1 MIFCKQKNKL
11 KRCLNKK
18 GMSLV
23 EIMVAFSIL
32 SVAFMAISYS
42 FPFGLTINKS
52 AENLTIA
59 SFLAQ
64 DKVEEIISL
73 GYENISVGNIE
84 SRNRLSDDGDDYRF
98 VYEREANV
106 FYVDSNLNFSVD
118 DYGLK
123 KISVTVYYINSI
135 SKQADSYNI
144 TTLISKR

>member
-1 MIFCKQKNKL
+1 MIFCKQKNKS
-11 KRCLNKK
+11 KQYLNEK

-52 AENLTIA
+52 AESSTIA

-73 GYENISVGNIE
+73 GYDNTNVGNIE
-84 SRNRLSDDGDDYRF
+84 VRHKLSDNEDDYRF
-98 VYEREANV
+98 VYEREANIS
-106 FYVDSNLNFSVD
+106 YVDSDLNYSFD
-118 DYGLK
+118 DVGLK

-135 SKQADSYNI
+135 SKQVDSYNI
-144 TTLISKR
+144 TTLISRR

>member
-1 MIFCKQKNKL
+1 MIFCKQRNKS
-11 KRCLNKK
+11 KQYLNEK

-52 AENLTIA
+52 AESSTIA

-73 GYENISVGNIE
+73 GYDNTNVGNIE
-84 SRNRLSDDGDDYRF
+84 VRHKLSDNEDDYRF
-98 VYEREANV
+98 VYEREANIS
-106 FYVDSNLNFSVD
+106 YVDSDLNYSLNDV
-118 DYGLK
+118 GLK

-144 TTLISKR
+144 TTLISRR

>member
-52 AENLTIA
+52 AESSTIA

-73 GYENISVGNIE
+73 GYDNTNVGNIE
-84 SRNRLSDDGDDYRF
+84 VRHKLSDNEDDYRF
-98 VYEREANV
+98 VYEREANIS
-106 FYVDSNLNFSVD
+106 YVDSDLNYSLNDV
-118 DYGLK
+118 GLK

-144 TTLISKR
+144 TTLISRR

>member
-1 MIFCKQKNKL
+1 MIFCKQRNKS
-11 KRCLNKK
+11 KQYLNEK

-52 AENLTIA
+52 AESSTIA

-73 GYENISVGNIE
+73 GYDNTNVGNIE
-84 SRNRLSDDGDDYRF
+84 VRHKLSDNEDDYRF
-98 VYEREANV
+98 VYEREANIS
-106 FYVDSNLNFSVD
+106 YVDSDLNYSLD
-118 DYGLK
+118 DVGLK

-144 TTLISKR
+144 TTLISRR